1 MKLKQRFAIFAT
13 FVGFMVLGSL
23 CYLSINNVEHEAD
36 LSKRFGKGFE
46 KDYIHPQ
53 TVYDPNKIG
62 FQVRKKLDK
71 SDSRSGSTKNST
83 QRPNKENA
91 LNIAKLEQKIYVAG
105 QKNQSRPQGF
115 PDEGNFFN
123 IYHKFSRF
131 DPPVLPKTVGKYNA
145 LFRDH
150 PSQNLAPKEGF
161 VTLLKPRKSNKGRYR
176 MRVWEEFQHSI
187 NRYELYSFNNSRIDQ
202 LLVYLK
208 KHPIFEVEEKQGGT
222 QVKLVIDFED
232 GGQALWKPWKVPREY
247 ETLPNHFYFSD
258 IERHNA
264 EIAAFHLDRILDFRR
279 APPVTGRWFNLTSE
293 VYDLADSSLR
303 KTFFRSPANNICFVG
318 HCSYY
323 CETETAVCGKPDM
336 LEASV
341 AAYLPPF
348 KMAPRKTWRHPW
360 RRSYS
365 KHRSAVWEHDPN
377 FCQKT
382 VMTKHPY
389 NSGRRLLDLMDMSV
403 FDFLIGNMD
412 RHHYETFEYFG
423 NYTYPIHL
431 DHGRSFGKHS
441 HDELSILAPL
451 FQCCQLRLSTY
462 RRLII
467 LSKEEYKLSDVMRE
481 SLSHDQ
487 ITPVILEAH
496 LEALDRRLG
505 TILRTINHC
514 VQKMGEE
521 DVLKPEPTFESY
533 QDPPKFNSDADEFY

>member
-1 MKLKQRFAIFAT
+1 MKLKQRFAVFSALIA
-13 FVGFMVLGSL
+13 FVLLGTL
-23 CYLSINNVEHEAD
+23 CYLTLNDIEHGG
-36 LSKRFGKGFE
+36 SKSNKIKE

-53 TVYDPNKIG
+53 TVYDPNQVG
-62 FQVRKKLDK
+62 FQIRKKLDK

-83 QRPNKENA
+83 NKPNQDNA
-91 LNIAKLEQKIYVAG
+91 LNVAKLEQMYQA
-105 QKNQSRPQGF
+105 QSNRSRPHGF

-131 DPPVLPKTVGKYNA
+131 DPAILPKTEGKFNA
-145 LFRDH
+145 LFRDY
-150 PSQNLAPKEGF
+150 PSSNLVPKEGLA
-161 VTLLKPRKSNKGRYR
+161 TLLKPRKARKGRYR
-176 MRVWEEFQHSI
+176 MRVWEEFQHNI
-187 NRYELYSFNNSRIDQ
+187 NRFELYSFNNSRIDHLMQ
-202 LLVYLK
+202 YLRQ
-208 KHPIFEVEEKQGGT
+208 HPVFEVEEKQGGT
-222 QVKLVIDFED
+222 QIKLVIDFED
-232 GGQALWKPWKVPREY
+232 GGQALFKPWKVPREY

-279 APPVTGRWFNLTSE
+279 APPVAGRWFNLTSE
-293 VYDLADSSLR
+293 VYDLADASLR

-336 LEASV
+336 LEASL
-341 AAYLPPF
+341 AAYLPAF
-348 KMAPRKTWRHPW
+348 KIAPRKTWRHPW

-365 KHRSAVWEHDPN
+365 KHRSAVWEHEPN
-377 FCQKT
+377 FCHNT

-412 RHHYETFEYFG
+412 RHHYETFEFFG
-423 NYTYPIHL
+423 NFTYPIHM

-451 FQCCQLRLSTY
+451 FQCCRLRLSTY
-462 RRLII
+462 RRLIA

-481 SLSHDQ
+481 SLARDQ
-487 ITPVILEAH
+487 VTPVILEAH

-514 VQKMGEE
+514 VKKMGGE
-521 DVLKPEPTFESY
+521 DKVLKPEPSFESY
-533 QDPPKFNSDADEFY
+533 QDPPKLNSDADEFY